1 MYIPDNSGTRGR
13 NQLSDRAKGSKLYS
27 LFFWKYNLHHTRRT
41 NNDKNNRF
49 YGLPVGIEGP
59 KEGAGGAIVDNWGRI
74 QEGAVVPRFE
84 ACATPIGA
92 VALGRAVCRDDIEG
106 NCIKALI

>member
-1 MYIPDNSGTRGR
+1 MLLGSCWPMYIPDNSGTRGR

-59 KEGAGGAIVDNWGRI
+59 KEGAGGAIVDN
-74 QEGAVVPRFE
+74 
-84 ACATPIGA
+84 
-92 VALGRAVCRDDIEG
+92 
-106 NCIKALI
+106 